1 MHGRPAAGA
10 VDVFGLDRHIDA
22 RQMGGKRSAIGA
34 ALFAAR
40 LCGDR
45 VLLVVVGLVCG
56 NGLLDIF
63 ERQKQLLGIE
73 LL

>member
-1 MHGRPAAGA
+1 MSSGA
-10 VDVFGLDRHIDA
+10 IVTSTR
-22 RQMGGKRSAIGA
+22 KRAAIGA
-34 ALFAAR
+34 TLFAAR

-73 LL
+73 FLRTPAELCALQLAQ